1 MKNRLTVKETAK
13 LMNCSEQFVRE
24 GIKRG
29 ILPFGYA
36 VKMSHNWTYFISPEK
51 FTEHTGIKVMEQ

>member
-1 MKNRLTVKETAK
+1 MKNRLTVKETAR

-24 GIKRG
+24 GLKRG

-36 VKMSHNWTYFISPEK
+36 VKMSSYWTYFISPEK
-51 FTEHTGIKVMEQ
+51 FTEYTGIEVQ